1 MAVDAR
7 AGIFQS
13 TPPRREV
20 THAQSDTNQR
30 HVISIHTSPK
40 GGDMGATIHI
50 DVPKFQSTPPRREVT
65 SYGTTEKQRHPH
77 FNPHLPE
84 GR

>member
-1 MAVDAR
+1 
-7 AGIFQS
+7 
-13 TPPRREV
+13 
-20 THAQSDTNQR
+20 
-30 HVISIHTSPK
+30 
-40 GGDMGATIHI
+40 MGATIHI